1 MKNKMK
7 KNITWL
13 LLALFLVGCGT
24 ENEKDVIL
32 PVVNN
37 EDTVKIT
44 IQFHDNYVDITD
56 KDDIEQIMQMFSDN
70 KENNDEQLKGSK
82 GWIYN
87 LSFYDKKDNEIA
99 LVSVLD
105 ENNVRFEDKIYTC
118 KNLSL
123 TTIDKIS
130 EIDRYK

>member
-1 MKNKMK
+1 MK
-7 KNITWL
+7 KSITWL

-44 IQFHDNYVDITD
+44 IQFHDTYVDVTD
-56 KDDIEQIMQMFSDN
+56 KDDIEQILQMFSDN
-70 KENNDEQLKGSK
+70 KENNDEQLKDSK

-118 KNLSL
+118 NNLSL

>member
-1 MKNKMK
+1 MK
-7 KNITWL
+7 KSITWL

-24 ENEKDVIL
+24 ESDKDKNVLL
-32 PVVNN
+32 PMVNDK
-37 EDTVKIT
+37 DTVKIT
-44 IQFHDNYVDITD
+44 VQFHDTYVDITD
-56 KDDIEQIMQMFSDN
+56 KDDIEQILKMFSDN
-70 KENNDEQLKGSK
+70 KENNDEQLKDSK

-105 ENNVRFEDKIYTC
+105 ENNVRFEDKVYTC
-118 KNLSL
+118 NNLSL
-123 TTIDKIS
+123 TTIDKVS

>member
-1 MKNKMK
+1 MK
-7 KNITWL
+7 
-13 LLALFLVGCGT
+13 
-24 ENEKDVIL
+24 KDVIL

-70 KENNDEQLKGSK
+70 KGNDDEQLKGSK

-118 KNLSL
+118 NNLSL

-130 EIDRYK
+130 EIDRYKCSLRKIVQ

>member
-1 MKNKMK
+1 MK
-7 KNITWL
+7 KSITWL

-24 ENEKDVIL
+24 ENDKDVIL
-32 PVVNN
+32 PMVNDK
-37 EDTVKIT
+37 DTVKIT
-44 IQFHDNYVDITD
+44 VQFHDNYVDVTD
-56 KDDIEQIMQMFSDN
+56 KDDIEQILQMFSDN
-70 KENNDEQLKGSK
+70 KENDDEQLKGSK

-87 LSFYDKKDNEIA
+87 LSFYDKKDNKIA

-118 KNLSL
+118 NNLSL

-130 EIDRYK
+130 EIDRY